1 MTQIEERELF
11 GGAITGAVPQGW
23 IDGRFVSSLLDLK
36 LESLLSLEDV
46 YTDY

>member
-23 IDGRFVSSLLDLK
+23 IDGRFVYSSLLETYLYQDIGIHT
-36 LESLLSLEDV
+36 E
-46 YTDY
+46 

>member
-23 IDGRFVSSLLDLK
+23 IDGRCVYSLILGASSVNLYIRGD
-36 LESLLSLEDV
+36 
-46 YTDY
+46 TDY